1 MRASVS
7 IFQKGI
13 VLIFLAGIFIS
24 NPLTGQNKKRKD
36 VVPQFN
42 TTDTYLIKL
51 KDESTFTA
59 QFLEKNDSTAVFST
73 KSSRMEIA
81 WKEIES
87 AKVVDPS
94 RFVNGKYWFPNPHHT
109 RYLFSPSAYN
119 LKKGEGY
126 YQNIYATFQS
136 ANFGITDHFSLGG
149 GTELISL
156 FSGYP
161 VLMVTPKFGGYKLNK
176 HWQAGGGVLFIGGF
190 NDEFNG
196 GAGIGYGIATRGNE
210 DKNITFGLG
219 WAFSTEGDVETKP
232 VATIS
237 GMYRFSKN
245 IAFVSENWLIP
256 FDGYT
261 PFVSYGL
268 RFFGEK
274 IAVDVAFINSPDIAR
289 EVIAIGFPYVDFV
302 YKF

>member
-1 MRASVS
+1 MNITKSGVLMLLVCTICFSSLSA
-7 IFQKGI
+7 QK
-13 VLIFLAGIFIS
+13 
-24 NPLTGQNKKRKD
+24 KKKGTTP
-36 VVPQFN
+36 VTFN
-42 TTDTYLIKL
+42 TTETYLIKL
-51 KDESTFTA
+51 KDESTFTG
-59 QFLEKNDSTAVFST
+59 QYVERTDSTVVFT
-73 KSSRMEIA
+73 AKSSRLVIS
-81 WKEIES
+81 KDDIES
-87 AKVVDPS
+87 AKVIDPS
-94 RFVNGKYWFPNPHHT
+94 RFVNGKYWFANPHHT

-126 YQNIYATFQS
+126 YQNIYATVQS
-136 ANFGITDHFSLGG
+136 FNYGLSDHFSLGG

-161 VLMVTPKFGGYKLNK
+161 LIMVTPKFGGYRVSDN
-176 HWQAGGGVLFIGGF
+176 WQAGGGVLFVGGF
-190 NDEFNG
+190 NDDFNG
-196 GAGIGYGIATRGNE
+196 GAGIGYGIATAGNE
-210 DKNITFGLG
+210 DRNITFGLG
-219 WAFSTEGDVETKP
+219 WAFSTEGDVESKP

-256 FDGYT
+256 FDGYE
-261 PFVSYGL
+261 PFFSYGL

-274 IAVDVAFINSPDIAR
+274 IAVDIALINSPDIAT